1 MKLKG
6 ISDKG
11 LRRLAQMRPDGPA
24 YSGSRELLLENTVA
38 NLTNELGEEFSPDE
52 VREWCATINNNPS
65 GERVLRSQLARQ
77 GFTPETTD
85 KIVDVLAWA
94 AHEML
99 DYDYAD
105 ERGDSL

>member
-38 NLTNELGEEFSPDE
+38 SLTNELGEEFTPDE
-52 VREWCATINNNPS
+52 VRDWCDTINNTS
-65 GERVLRSQLARQ
+65 SEQVLHTQLVKQQ
-77 GFTPETTD
+77 GFTPETAD
-85 KIVDVLAWA
+85 KIMDVLAWA

-105 ERGDSL
+105 ERGDL